1 MGTRG
6 ADLNANYVIDHRE
19 HSRLLIS
26 CTNTKCNSIYIYGLL
41 YFTRIWSSLPMARES
56 KAHFDCLAVFFCLL
70 CTQYRTHGQVSCLL
84 PCSHIRTTQGGR
96 GDLADRTNMTSDG
109 FIECTQD
116 LTNLFSSVLEGL
128 PLKMAKFISELYRAK
143 KQLGVQAVVS
153 NPFIDKAVVRGL
165 LYEES

>member
-1 MGTRG
+1 MEPT
-6 ADLNANYVIDHRE
+6 
-19 HSRLLIS
+19 S
-26 CTNTKCNSIYIYGLL
+26 
-41 YFTRIWSSLPMARES
+41 TRIMWSTIESTLGFSYPAQTRNATLFISMDSYISLVYGHLYQWPENLRLILTVS
-56 KAHFDCLAVFFCLL
+56 RFFFCLL

-84 PCSHIRTTQGGR
+84 PCSHIRTAQGGR

-143 KQLGVQAVVS
+143 KT
-153 NPFIDKAVVRGL
+153 IRGSGCGKQSF
-165 LYEES
+165 Y